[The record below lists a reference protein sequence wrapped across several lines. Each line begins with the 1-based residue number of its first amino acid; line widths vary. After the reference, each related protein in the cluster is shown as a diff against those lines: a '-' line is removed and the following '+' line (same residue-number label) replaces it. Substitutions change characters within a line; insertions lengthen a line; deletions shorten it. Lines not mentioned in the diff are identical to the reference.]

1 MTHAADPTPIPPG
14 PLLRAWQIVLN
25 AMAVATGLIL
35 VFAMFAVTGDVVAR
49 YFLSKPIGWT
59 LEVTEHI
66 LLYTP
71 FLGMA
76 WLVNRA
82 EGHVRID
89 VVLTHLRPQTVHL
102 VDAIVA
108 FAVAAMC
115 AIAGWYAAATTID
128 HAARGVE
135 TYGIYPIPKWLL
147 IVVIAVGFSFTA
159 IEFARKGVKHVKA
172 RAESRE

>member
-1 MTHAADPTPIPPG
+1 
-14 PLLRAWQIVLN
+14 
-25 AMAVATGLIL
+25 
-35 VFAMFAVTGDVVAR
+35 
-49 YFLSKPIGWT
+49 
-59 LEVTEHI
+59 
-66 LLYTP
+66 
-71 FLGMA
+71 MA

-89 VVLTHLRPQTVHL
+89 VVLMHLRPQTTHM

-115 AIAGWYAAATTID
+115 AIAGWYAGATTID

-159 IEFARKGVKHVKA
+159 IEFVRKGVKHLTA
-172 RAESRE
+172 RREIGA